1 MRTNTADMAAKRSG
15 PPPPPV
21 SPVLREALAKN
32 LRASRLAA
40 GLTQKT
46 LGDLAQVSREYIG
59 DIENGTANVS
69 IDILTILAEHVHVS
83 PFDLFEPAT

>member
-1 MRTNTADMAAKRSG
+1 MRTQIQDMAAAKRSG

-21 SPVLREALAKN
+21 SPVLRNALARN
-32 LRASRLAA
+32 LRAARLAA
-40 GLTQKT
+40 GLTQKA

-69 IDILTILAEHVHVS
+69 IDIVTVLAEHVGVS
-83 PFDLFEPAT
+83 PFRLLKR

>member
-1 MRTNTADMAAKRSG
+1 MAAAKRSG

-32 LRASRLAA
+32 LRAARLAA
-40 GLTQKT
+40 GLTQKA

-59 DIENGTANVS
+59 DIENAAANVS
-69 IDILTILAEHVHVS
+69 IDILTILAEHVQVS
-83 PFDLFEPAT
+83 PFDLLRPPTKHTRKG